1 MNNTVLDKSIPVP
14 LYYQLKEK
22 LLSDIKN
29 GDYKLG
35 DAIPT
40 EKDLSSMFVIS
51 RTTVRQA
58 INELVQEG
66 WLYREKS
73 KGTFVTKPKINQSFV
88 QALGS
93 FNEQME
99 KLGKRPS
106 TQLLELKVISVPD
119 CVLNKL
125 NLNKNDK
132 VIYMHR
138 KRYADEIP
146 IVMVETFLPYNK
158 CQFILDYDLENFSL
172 YPLLRN
178 YEKTEIHKI
187 HRYIEAVIAED
198 YDVDNLNISVN
209 NAIQLFTSIAY
220 SAYEE
225 PIEYSI
231 ARYRG
236 DQNVFEVTITN

>member
-1 MNNTVLDKSIPVP
+1 MYNTVLDRSIPVP

-22 LLSDIKN
+22 LLLDIKN
-29 GDYKLG
+29 GNYNLG

-40 EKDLSSMFVIS
+40 EKDLSSMFAIS

-99 KLGKRPS
+99 KLGKKPS
-106 TQLLELKVISVPD
+106 TQLLELEVINVPD
-119 CVLNKL
+119 YILNKL
-125 NLNKNDK
+125 NLEKNDK
-132 VIYMHR
+132 VIYIHR

-158 CQFILDYDLENFSL
+158 CRFILDYDLEDFSL
-172 YPLLRN
+172 YSLLRN
-178 YEKTEIHKI
+178 YEETEIHKI

-198 YDVDNLNISVN
+198 YDINNLNISIN

-236 DQNVFEVTITN
+236 DQNVFEVTVTN